1 MTDTT
6 HSLAYGRHSMQITIP
21 SANLIGVIEPQDPAG
36 EHAGKHTDEVGLL
49 SEALAHPIGTLPL
62 RQLVQPGQAV
72 AIVTSDLTRPCPSE
86 KLLPF
91 IAQEL
96 EAADVPN
103 GDVFIVLGLG
113 LHRPMTDEEI
123 DRTVSPEIRRRYR
136 VYNHNPENTELL
148 GYTTRGTPVEFFRP
162 LVEADFR
169 ICLGN
174 IEFHYFAGYS
184 GGAKAILPGCASRL
198 AVTANHA
205 MMVLPEAAA
214 GRLEDNPLR
223 QDIEEA
229 VSMLGVDFILNVVV
243 DQEHRIQ
250 AAFAGDVTA
259 AHRKGCEYVAQRGK
273 VKISQKADI
282 VIASPGGFPKDI
294 NFYQAHKAM
303 EGAKDFLRDGG
314 VLILVA
320 ECGEGFGEQTME
332 AWLLESGSPAEV
344 IMRLQRGFVLGG
356 HKAAAIAA
364 IRQRADVYVV
374 SALPEAKIKR
384 AGMHPFTDAQRA
396 VEAAFEQLGRDSR
409 VLLIPQA
416 VSMVPE
422 MA

>member
-1 MTDTT
+1 MTDTMHT
-6 HSLAYGRHSMQITIP
+6 LAYGQHNIQITIP
-21 SANLIGVIEPQDPAG
+21 SANLMGVIEPHEPAG
-36 EHAGKHTDEVGLL
+36 DHAGNHISEAGILT
-49 SEALAHPIGTLPL
+49 EALAHPTGTPPL
-62 RQLVQPGQAV
+62 RQMVKPGQTV
-72 AIVTSDLTRPCPSE
+72 AIVTSDLTRPCPSD
-86 KLLPF
+86 KLLPY

-96 EAADVPN
+96 EAAGVPN
-103 GDVFIVLGLG
+103 SDVFIVLGLG
-113 LHRPMTDEEI
+113 LHRPMTREEI
-123 DRTVSPEIRRRYR
+123 EAALSPEIRRRYR

-148 GYTTRGTPVEFFRP
+148 GYTTRGTPVEFFSP

-223 QDIEEA
+223 MDIEEA
-229 VSMLGVDFILNVVV
+229 VEMLGVDFILNVVV
-243 DQEHRIQ
+243 DQEHHIQ

-273 VKISQKADI
+273 VKINREADI

-320 ECGEGFGEQTME
+320 ECGEGFGEKTME
-332 AWLLESGSPAEV
+332 EWLLESGSPAEV

-384 AGMHPFTDAQRA
+384 TGMRPFTDAQQA
-396 VEAAFEQLGRDSR
+396 LEAAFEQLGPDSQ
-409 VLLIPQA
+409 VLLVPQA